1 MELMNSNEKIEALQQ
16 DNVFAA
22 LTDTHKEF
30 LAEKADELV
39 LTFQELKKLTDICAD
54 FEHWAEPFL
63 PDLWDESKTDHLKG
77 KNRKKAILERIY
89 AYWQRRKAEP
99 SDYTAFQGGPPPS
112 QPINYQKIEA
122 EGAILGR
129 CPVAGVRTRCCNL
142 QTLDAVQQCGFAC
155 SYCSI
160 QSFYDEGRVYF
171 LKNLQE
177 KLQSLQLDPEQVYH
191 IGTGQSSDSLM
202 WGNREG
208 LLDSLYEFA
217 LAHPKVVLE
226 LKTKSANVKYLLENP
241 IPPNIVVTWSLNTP
255 TIIKNEEH
263 LTASL
268 EERLEAARQ
277 VAATGA
283 LVGFHFHPIVH
294 HRGWKEEYGA
304 IYETLQAEF
313 SPDQVVMVSLGTLT
327 FIKPVIRHLRAQPVK
342 SKILQMPLKDAAG
355 KFSYP
360 FETKL
365 ELFQHAYQS
374 FSQEWR
380 RKVFFYLCMEDER
393 LWQPVFGRSYSSNE
407 EFEADMKAFY
417 IKKVR
422 DRELPE

>member
-129 CPVAGVRTRCCNL
+129 CPVAGERTRCCNL

-171 LKNLQE
+171 LKNLRE
-177 KLQSLQLDPEQVYH
+177 KLQSLDLDPEQVYH

-208 LLDSLYEFA
+208 LLDTLCECA
-217 LAHPKVVLE
+217 EENPNVVLE
-226 LKTKSANVKYLLENP
+226 LKTKSSNVKYLLEHT
-241 IPPNIVVTWSLNTP
+241 IPANVVTTWSLNTP
-255 TIIKNEEH
+255 EIIRNEEH

-268 EERLEAARQ
+268 EDRLQAAEA
-277 VAATGA
+277 VASKGA

-294 HRGWKEEYGA
+294 HRGWREEYGK
-304 IYETLQAEF
+304 IYAELQKKF
-313 SPDQVVMVSLGTLT
+313 SSENVVMVSIGTLT
-327 FIKPVIRHLRAQPVK
+327 FIKPVIRHLRSQPIK
-342 SKILQMPLKDAAG
+342 SKILQMPLEDAAG

-365 ELFQHAYQS
+365 ELFQHAYRS
-374 FSQEWR
+374 FSEEWR
-380 RKVFFYLCMEDER
+380 RNVFFYMCMEDER
-393 LWQPVFGRSYSSNE
+393 LWDPVFGRSYASNE
-407 EFEADMKAFY
+407 EFEADMKSFY
-417 IKKVR
+417 MQKVNGKR
-422 DRELPE
+422 RA